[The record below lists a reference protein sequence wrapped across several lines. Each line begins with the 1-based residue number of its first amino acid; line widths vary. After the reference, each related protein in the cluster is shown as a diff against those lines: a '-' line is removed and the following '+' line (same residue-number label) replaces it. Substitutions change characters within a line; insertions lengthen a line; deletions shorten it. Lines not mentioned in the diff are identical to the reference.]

1 MSFFIFFCGGA
12 VRIGFWQG
20 LLGCVRSGVY
30 PGSSSYSPI
39 LLFPVYDMFNTTK
52 RRFIH
57 RKKMKD
63 FFYIYFFEKT
73 SQTYG
78 GREGF
83 HSNLIEKTKIKRVQI
98 KIKTTKNLHPQV
110 RSLAEFQ
117 VEFCE
122 NPSCI
127 LFAALSID

>member
-1 MSFFIFFCGGA
+1 MVLKVIA
-12 VRIGFWQG
+12 GF
-20 LLGCVRSGVY
+20 SNAI
-30 PGSSSYSPI
+30 PNK
-39 LLFPVYDMFNTTK
+39 YDIASNLM
-52 RRFIH
+52 
-57 RKKMKD
+57 
-63 FFYIYFFEKT
+63 
-73 SQTYG
+73 G
-78 GREGF
+78 EGF